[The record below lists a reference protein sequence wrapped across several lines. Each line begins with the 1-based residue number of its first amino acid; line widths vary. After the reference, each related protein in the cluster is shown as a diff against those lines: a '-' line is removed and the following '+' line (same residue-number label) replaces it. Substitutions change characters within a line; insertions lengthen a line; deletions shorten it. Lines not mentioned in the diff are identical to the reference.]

1 MEKVKYYRV
10 YVPGMVAD
18 EYGELEIPEVI
29 ARELIVA
36 KKDNQNII
44 GTRYKNTPMYVKM
57 IDGFLYDV
65 ITDDLIRPVNT
76 SRKTICYEPELIA
89 IKLEEVPAS
98 KVAGS
103 LIELTDDDVIR
114 YCEQVEN
121 LKNACLKT
129 YQKKQKSFSEI
140 EDYDSQF
147 FEDYVDDYSKDLKNK
162 RNKKNYL

>member
-44 GTRYKNTPMYVKM
+44 GTRYKNTPMYGKM

-103 LIELTDDDVIR
+103 LI
-114 YCEQVEN
+114 
-121 LKNACLKT
+121 
-129 YQKKQKSFSEI
+129 
-140 EDYDSQF
+140 
-147 FEDYVDDYSKDLKNK
+147 
-162 RNKKNYL
+162 